1 MEDNKQYRD
10 VYTVVEL
17 YDYDDTPYANS
28 QIVFEEDAAL
38 IQTSDY
44 CAEIGIISKDVE
56 AILEVVP
63 LLEQLRKD
71 NVAPQN
77 CEKAIFVPAEDL
89 AELSLMSG
97 IVVAVQ
103 NDLVLVYCGTGEFD
117 DDYGIDVEVT
127 YEDDCTGCDCRNM
140 FKNCNQ
146 LLEIP
151 EVTYPETRYGITDEG
166 QLFLQELAD
175 SLVEQIVSEADH
187 CVCPKEREEEKTMD
201 NLFGNLGFGKL
212 QGNRFKISMNGIAV
226 AQSNGKYVVYNKDN
240 NEFVDVTNMLLDI
253 KDAMFLL
260 PAVEVG
266 VGDTVFHENKPYFVV
281 STANNEIKAVDYETC
296 TQTVL
301 IPKSTMFG
309 IKYFTKVFSLFGD
322 NFASA
327 GDLFSNPMMLMALM
341 EGKNSDLTQIM
352 LMNSLGNGD
361 LGTNP
366 MALAM
371 MLKGDKSDDS
381 LSTIALMSMF
391 NNGTNPFAPKK
402 KDTKKNT
409 TQDKA

>member
-1 MEDNKQYRD
+1 MEKAKQYRD
-10 VYTVVEL
+10 IYTVIEL
-17 YDYDDTPYANS
+17 YDYDDAPYANS
-28 QIVFEEDAAL
+28 QILLNGKFANVKTD
-38 IQTSDY
+38 DY
-44 CAEIGIISKDVE
+44 VAEIGVVSEDVD
-56 AILEVVP
+56 AVLEVVP
-63 LLEQLRKD
+63 LLDQLRKD

-77 CEKAIFVPAEDL
+77 CEKGIFVPAKDL
-89 AELSLMSG
+89 EELQLLSG
-97 IVVAVQ
+97 VVVATQ
-103 NDLVLVYCGTGEFD
+103 DDLVLIYCGTGEFD
-117 DDYGIDVEVT
+117 EDYGIDVEYT
-127 YEDDCTGCDCRNM
+127 YCEGDCRECCNM
-140 FKNCNQ
+140 FKNCNR
-146 LLEIP
+146 LVEIP
-151 EVTYPETRYGITDEG
+151 DVTYGITEEG
-166 QLFLQELAD
+166 QVYLQALAD
-175 SLVEQIVSEADH
+175 DIVEQIVSEADH
-187 CVCPKEREEEKTMD
+187 CVCPEEREEEKTMD

-226 AQSNGKYVVYNKDN
+226 AQGNGRYVVYNKDN
-240 NEFVDVTNMLLDI
+240 NEFVDVSNMLIDI
-253 KDAMFLL
+253 KDALFLL

-266 VGDTVFHENKPYFVV
+266 VGDTVLHENKPYFVV

-352 LMNSLGNGD
+352 LMNSLSNGD
-361 LGTNP
+361 LGGNP